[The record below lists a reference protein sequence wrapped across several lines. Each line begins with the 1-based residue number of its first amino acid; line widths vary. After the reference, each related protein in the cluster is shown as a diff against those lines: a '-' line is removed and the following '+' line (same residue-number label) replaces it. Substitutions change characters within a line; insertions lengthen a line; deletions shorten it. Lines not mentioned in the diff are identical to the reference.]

1 MFVISGSVDVK
12 AAAPKLN
19 KKKIT
24 IYVGHTKKLKV
35 NNVRG
40 KVKWASSQKKVAE
53 VSSKGIVKGK
63 KAGSTTITATVG
75 NKRMICNVTVKNNVS
90 VSKKTMKLS
99 PGESRKIKIK
109 IQKHVNSIRFKVK
122 DPNVISCK
130 WGN

>member
-40 KVKWASSQKKVAE
+40 KVKWLLP
-53 VSSKGIVKGK
+53 
-63 KAGSTTITATVG
+63 
-75 NKRMICNVTVKNNVS
+75 RR
-90 VSKKTMKLS
+90 KL
-99 PGESRKIKIK
+99 
-109 IQKHVNSIRFKVK
+109 QRFPPKEL
-122 DPNVISCK
+122 
-130 WGN
+130 